1 MVSHIPF
8 LDLNTVKKD
17 KRMIISQFI
26 LCVLLFFIRFRLP
39 VQNAFKD
46 SWQHSTTEPG
56 QKQRLPF
63 YDISLVV
70 KKKNLFFR
78 IIIGQVGTRPRSRN
92 TIISCW
98 SCVRCLILTV
108 EIHMLV
114 CVYIA
119 NQMPPSDSSLWV
131 CYINGRNVI
140 TSVVEFFLTSKVKNY
155 YIGG

>member
-1 MVSHIPF
+1 MVSHVPF

-17 KRMIISQFI
+17 KRMTISQFI

-70 KKKNLFFR
+70 KKKSFFSD
-78 IIIGQVGTRPRSRN
+78 IIEQVSTRPRSRN

-98 SCVRCLILTV
+98 SCALCLILTV

-119 NQMPPSDSSLWV
+119 NQMPPSGSSLWV
-131 CYINGRNVI
+131 CYINARRVI
-140 TSVVEFFLTSKVKNY
+140 TLVVEFLLH
-155 YIGG
+155 